1 MTLTVVFMSGLF
13 LCRFHADAI
22 WVILLGGRLL
32 IKLFY
37 YGQVTS

>member
-22 WVILLGGRLL
+22 RVILLGGQLL

-37 YGQVTS
+37 YGQLTS